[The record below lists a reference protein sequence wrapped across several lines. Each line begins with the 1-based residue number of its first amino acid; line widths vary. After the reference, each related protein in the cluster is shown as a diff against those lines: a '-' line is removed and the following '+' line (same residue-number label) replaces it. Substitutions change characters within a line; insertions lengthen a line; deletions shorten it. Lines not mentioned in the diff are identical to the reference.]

1 MKIEYEIIG
10 LHCTNCAQSMQM
22 RIEKLEGVNSCEID
36 FFNRSMTVD
45 IKEESNEL
53 TQAKIVT
60 IIKNK
65 GLTYKKKANNYT
77 STKSSESH
85 KKQYFFRILQIV
97 LGSLLLIISVIF
109 EHNFIINLIFSILSF
124 IVLGY
129 NIIYKAF
136 RNLISG
142 QLFDENFLMVVASI
156 GAFCLQEYS
165 EAVSIVLLYQI
176 GDFCQSIAINNS
188 RKSISSLLE
197 IRPDYANLIEEDE
210 VRKVNASE
218 VVIGDLILV
227 KPGERVPLDGKV
239 IEGNTIIDTSM
250 LTGETETVKIKTGE
264 NILSGVVN
272 LTGVITIQVEKTFS
286 DSTANKIVELVESAT
301 KNKAKTENFITKF
314 ARLYTPIVVGCALV
328 LGLVPPIFLGN
339 WGEWINRAL
348 VFLVISCPCALV
360 ISIPLAYFGAI
371 GRASKRGILIKGG
384 NYLEA
389 LNKIDTIAFDKTGT
403 LTKGVFKIT
412 EIENKNGYS
421 EKEVLDI
428 AAHLEYYS
436 THPISRSILKAYNGK
451 IEVSRIKNYQEIHGL
466 GISGDI
472 DGKKVI
478 AGSSELLTRQHINFE
493 IADTYK
499 TTIYLAIEDEY
510 LGRISI
516 SDEIR
521 EDSLETIESLKK
533 MCNHLIMLTG
543 DKKEVAE
550 EVANQFDI
558 SPVYSQLMP
567 NQKLEII
574 ENIIKE
580 KKNKS
585 SVVFI
590 GDGTNDCPVIARSD
604 VGIAMGN
611 IGTDAA
617 ISAADIVI
625 VDDSPKKI
633 LTTIKIA
640 KTTRR
645 IVWENIIFALLC
657 KVIVL
662 VLGAIG
668 ITSIWAA
675 VFADVGV
682 SLIAIVNSL
691 RINLY
696 KFKK

>member
-36 FFNRSMTVD
+36 FFNKSMTVD
-45 IKEESNEL
+45 INEESNEL
-53 TQAKIVT
+53 TQSKIVT

-77 STKSSESH
+77 SIKTNESH
-85 KKQYFFRILQIV
+85 KTQYFFRILQIV
-97 LGSLLLIISVIF
+97 IGALLLVISAIF

-156 GAFCLQEYS
+156 GAFCLQEFS

-197 IRPDYANLIEEDE
+197 IRPDYANLIENDE

-239 IEGNTIIDTSM
+239 IDGNTIIDTSM
-250 LTGETETVKIKTGE
+250 LTGETETVKIKTGQ

-272 LTGVITIQVEKTFS
+272 LTGVITVQVEKTFS

-314 ARLYTPIVVGCALV
+314 ARFYTPIVVGCALI
-328 LGLVPPIFLGN
+328 LGLLPPIFLGN

-360 ISIPLAYFGAI
+360 ISIPLAYFSAI
-371 GRASKRGILIKGG
+371 GRASRRGILIKGG

-436 THPISRSILKAYNGK
+436 THPIARSILKAYKGK
-451 IEVSRIKNYQEIHGL
+451 IDVSRIKNYQEIHGL

-478 AGSSELLTRQHINFE
+478 AGCSELLTRQHINFE

-533 MCNHLIMLTG
+533 MCNNLIMLTG

-625 VDDSPKKI
+625 IDDSPKKI

-645 IVWENIIFALLC
+645 IVWENIVFALLC

-662 VLGAIG
+662 VLGAMG
-668 ITSIWAA
+668 ITSIWAT

-682 SLIAIVNSL
+682 SLIAIANSL